1 MFDGGLQASW
11 CALLC
16 ICVYFLCG
24 SVCAHTTVCGC
35 VPAVCQTCR
44 FLQTKCFFPL
54 PPPLFVVVVV
64 TMAPAYF
71 GPADHLLRIAK
82 LLPPCHYGDT
92 GCYTSAN
99 QCGVEDVKKLPGF
112 LFITWKVNPC
122 FCVSSFISVVC
133 VSCNITVGKNRRLE
147 WKEKPQQTILSIVKN
162 KTCHMPHTSPTV
174 YEKKVPWV
182 FPKDQKPWMTPWK
195 TTCMSVKCTGSHSG
209 KAGAWP
215 GGYMS
220 QGHKLLACNLKNV
233 KNEIK

>member
-99 QCGVEDVKKLPGF
+99 QFGVEDVKKLPGF
-112 LFITWKVNPC
+112 CL
-122 FCVSSFISVVC
+122 SL
-133 VSCNITVGKNRRLE
+133 GKLI
-147 WKEKPQQTILSIVKN
+147 PVF
-162 KTCHMPHTSPTV
+162 
-174 YEKKVPWV
+174 V
-182 FPKDQKPWMTPWK
+182 FPRSSLLFVFLVILQWAK
-195 TTCMSVKCTGSHSG
+195 TEGWNGKTNPNKLFSV
-209 KAGAWP
+209 
-215 GGYMS
+215 
-220 QGHKLLACNLKNV
+220 L
-233 KNEIK
+233 

>member
-1 MFDGGLQASW
+1 MPAERYCCERCGIFFSSWGSACVSPPRLNSNCSISQLLVCDVRRGVAGIVVCTFVHMCLFLVRFRVCSHHCVWLCACCVSDLQVFTDKMLFSP
-11 CALLC
+11 
-16 ICVYFLCG
+16 
-24 SVCAHTTVCGC
+24 T
-35 VPAVCQTCR
+35 
-44 FLQTKCFFPL
+44 
-54 PPPLFVVVVV
+54 PPLFVVVVV

-122 FCVSSFISVVC
+122 FCVSLFISVVC

-147 WKEKPQQTILSIVKN
+147 WKDKPQQTILSIVKN

-174 YEKKVPWV
+174 YEKKVP
-182 FPKDQKPWMTPWK
+182 
-195 TTCMSVKCTGSHSG
+195 
-209 KAGAWP
+209 
-215 GGYMS
+215 
-220 QGHKLLACNLKNV
+220 
-233 KNEIK
+233 